1 MALDAVK
8 VVPGLAFWA
17 AALALAWAL
26 PGHLWHASP
35 PPPFPFA
42 ALLPT
47 TLGLLALSLLTPLL
61 VWALGPNL
69 ARRRSL
75 GVLEAPPDFVWALL
89 LLALWPAAAGPP
101 GWLAWI
107 IVLLVAALPSEVRW
121 LSSTLPAETPFP
133 TVWGGAAT
141 RVSRFH
147 TLRRLLPRWLAARLP
162 LWLTASLIT
171 ERVLGLPGLGS
182 DWMARVA
189 LRDHAGLAAWV
200 LAFAALWFLARPRPK
215 RPA

>member
-1 MALDAVK
+1 MK

-17 AALALAWAL
+17 SALALAWAL

-47 TLGLLALSLLTPLL
+47 ALGLLVLSLLAPLL
-61 VWALGPNL
+61 VWSFGPSF

-89 LLALWPAAAGPP
+89 LLALWPATAGPP

-121 LSSTLPAETPFP
+121 LASALPAEKPFP
-133 TVWGGAAT
+133 TAWGKAAI
-141 RVSRFH
+141 RASRLH
-147 TLRRLLPRWLAARLP
+147 TLRRLMPRWLAARLP
-162 LWLTASLIT
+162 LWLTASLIA

-200 LAFAALWFLARPRPK
+200 AAFGCLWFLARPRRK